1 MVTGLSEYSTDFAPR
16 FAELAPNKAATDD
29 SSNDLFKLLL
39 GLIFLFIELLACFL
53 EVVQRAPQR
62 MEIYICGCFRGDR
75 FDPEE
80 MIISRVEPDNATD
93 VQLTRP
99 GTTRVTKNSVSY

>member
-1 MVTGLSEYSTDFAPR
+1 MVTGLSKYSADFAPR
-16 FAELAPNKAATDD
+16 FAELAPNKAAADD

-39 GLIFLFIELLACFL
+39 GLIFLLIELHACFL

-62 MEIYICGCFRGDR
+62 MEIDICGCFRGNR

-80 MIISRVEPDNATD
+80 ED
-93 VQLTRP
+93 QP
-99 GTTRVTKNSVSY
+99 GGT